1 MNVPLGEGAEFDRIR
16 TIADALGADARN
28 LGDDCAVLRISDTSV
43 VVSTDASVEH
53 VHFER
58 NWLDLEEIGYRATAA
73 ALSDLAGQAAAA
85 RGVLVAVAAP
95 ESSSA
100 DDLASVM
107 RGAGAA
113 ARASGTQVLGGDL
126 SRGGE
131 WMLCAT
137 VIGVADCPVARRG
150 ATAGDGVWVTGA
162 LGGARAALEAFR
174 AGRAPDAAARQ
185 RFAAPSPRIA
195 AGQWL
200 AAHGA
205 HAMLDLSD
213 GIASDAG
220 HLAAASGVE
229 VEIVLEELPV
239 HPSAVEA
246 ALDARGEPVIFAAK
260 GGEDYELLVAMPSSF
275 GMESAA
281 AFERAMD
288 LTLSRIGSCHHGH
301 GVRLLFRGSRLTLK
315 GFNHFS

>member
-1 MNVPLGEGAEFDRIR
+1 M
-16 TIADALGADARN
+16 
-28 LGDDCAVLRISDTSV
+28 

-58 NWLDLEEIGYRATAA
+58 AWLGLEEIGYRATAA
-73 ALSDLAGQAAAA
+73 ALSDLAGQGATA
-85 RGVLVAVAAP
+85 RGVLVAIAAP
-95 ESSSA
+95 EESTPE
-100 DDLASVM
+100 DLAAVM

-113 ARASGTQVLGGDL
+113 ARASGTQVVGGDL
-126 SRGGE
+126 SRGRE

-137 VIGVADCPVARRG
+137 VIGVAAHPVARRG
-150 ATAGDGVWVTGA
+150 AVAGDGVWVTGT

-174 AGRAPDAAARQ
+174 SGRAPDEAARR
-185 RFAAPSPRIA
+185 RFAAPAPRIE
-195 AGQWL
+195 AGEWL
-200 AAHGA
+200 AKHDA

-229 VEIVLEELPV
+229 VEVVLEQLPL

-246 ALDARGEPVIFAAK
+246 ALGLRAEPVIFAAK

-275 GMESAA
+275 GAA
-281 AFERAMD
+281 DARTFERD
-288 LTLSRIGSCHHGH
+288 TGLTLSRVGTCHHGR
-301 GVRLLFRGSRLTLK
+301 GVRLMFRGSRLTLK

>member
-1 MNVPLGEGAEFDRIR
+1 MNLSLGEGAEFDRIR
-16 TIADALGADARN
+16 LIADTLGTDAN
-28 LGDDCAVLRISDTSV
+28 GLGDDCAVLRVGDTGI

-53 VHFER
+53 VHFELA
-58 NWLDLEEIGYRATAA
+58 WLGLEEIGYRATAA
-73 ALSDLAGQAAAA
+73 ALSDLAGQGAAA
-85 RGVLVAVAAP
+85 RGVLVAVIAP
-95 ESSSA
+95 ANISA
-100 DDLASVM
+100 DELASVM

-126 SRGGE
+126 SRGTE

-137 VIGVADCPVARRG
+137 VIGEAERPVGRRG
-150 ATAGDGVWVTGA
+150 ATPGDGVWITGT
-162 LGGARAALEAFR
+162 LGGARAALEAFH
-174 AGRAPDAAARQ
+174 AGRVPDPAARE

-205 HAMLDLSD
+205 RAMLDLSD

-220 HLAAASGVE
+220 HLAAASGVA

-239 HPSAVEA
+239 HPSAVVA
-246 ALDARGEPVIFAAK
+246 ALGARAEPAIFAAK

-275 GMESAA
+275 GTEDAR
-281 AFERAMD
+281 AFERATD

-301 GVRLLFRGSRLTLK
+301 GVRLLYRGSRLALK